1 MSAASTPATD
11 PATAAILPQLRE
23 ILRPEQILLDE
34 VERLVYESDGY
45 LVERR
50 IPDLVVFPHSTAE
63 VAAILKICHQ
73 AQVPVVPRGAG
84 TSLAGGCL
92 PFGGGVMVCLS
103 HLQTI
108 HEINLADRYAIV
120 DAGVVNGRL
129 NQALTGTGLHYAP
142 DPSSAGASTIG
153 GNIATNAGGPHT
165 LKYGV
170 TSNHVIGMEIVL
182 PDGSVHELG
191 SPQGWTSEWDLSGL
205 FTGSEGTLGFCTKAI
220 VRLEKN
226 AESWQTRL
234 AVFETLDD
242 AVQVVSEIIGAG
254 IVPAA
259 LELMDQGM
267 LKAIE
272 DRYKHGLPTDAG
284 AVLIIEVDGPACA
297 TQEEIDRV
305 DQFCEQGRAREIR
318 RATTLE
324 ERNALWKCRKQA
336 FGAIGKI
343 STSFCTQDGVVPRT
357 RLPEL
362 LRFVLE
368 VAEKY
373 QLTIFNV
380 FHAGD
385 GNIHPI
391 ILFDERDREQ
401 MQRVHDAS
409 TEILDKCLEF
419 GGTVTGEH
427 GIGIEK
433 IEFMSKMFTKTDLQ
447 VFRNVRGLFNPRG
460 ELSSGKLIP
469 DRESSTAGA

>member
-1 MSAASTPATD
+1 MNSLFVWRVDMSSTLV
-11 PATAAILPQLRE
+11 IERMLPEFEQVLQ
-23 ILRPEQILLDE
+23 PEQILRDV

-45 LVERR
+45 LVERSL
-50 IPDLVVFPHSTAE
+50 PDLVLFPLTTEQLSA
-63 VAAILKICHQ
+63 VLKICHA

-92 PFGGGVMVCLS
+92 AIGGGVMVCLS
-103 HLQTI
+103 RMQTI
-108 HEINLADRYAIV
+108 HEIALEDRYAVV

-129 NQALTGTGLHYAP
+129 NQALVGTGLHFAP

-153 GNIATNAGGPHT
+153 GNVATNAGGPHT

-170 TSNHVIGMEIVL
+170 TSNHVLGLEIVL
-182 PDGSVHELG
+182 PDGSIHQLG
-191 SPQGWTSEWDLSGL
+191 GPQGITGEWDLAGL

-220 VRLEKN
+220 VRLEPN
-226 AESWQTRL
+226 PETWQTRL
-234 AVFETLDD
+234 AIFETLDD
-242 AVQVVSEIIGAG
+242 AVRVVSEIIGAG

-267 LKAIE
+267 LRAIE
-272 DRYKHGLPTDAG
+272 DRYHHGLPIDAG
-284 AVLIIEVDGPACA
+284 AVLIIEVDGPLEA
-297 TQEEIDRV
+297 TVEEIAFV
-305 DQFCEQGRAREIR
+305 DEICSTGRCREIR
-318 RATTLE
+318 KATTPA
-324 ERNALWKCRKQA
+324 ERDALWKCRKQA
-336 FGAIGKI
+336 FGAIGKL

-391 ILFDERDREQ
+391 LLFDERDRGQ
-401 MQRVHDAS
+401 IRRVLDAS
-409 TEILDKCLEF
+409 GEILDKCLEF

-433 IEFMSKMFTKTDLQ
+433 IEFMDKMFTETDLT
-447 VFRNVRGLFNPRG
+447 VFREIKATFNPQG
-460 ELSSGKLIP
+460 EVSHGKLLP
-469 DRESSTAGA
+469 